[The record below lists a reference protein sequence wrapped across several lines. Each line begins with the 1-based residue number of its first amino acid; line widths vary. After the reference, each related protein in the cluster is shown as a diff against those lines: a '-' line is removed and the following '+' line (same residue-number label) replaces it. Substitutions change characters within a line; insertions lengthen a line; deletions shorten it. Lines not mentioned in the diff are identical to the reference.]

1 VRERRQRHSAGLHL
15 VAARHWWNVHARS
28 PLLMIDTPEGIVVGT
43 RDQVKRLLREQLQ
56 GRSLVD
62 ELIADRRAAAAEDD
76 RS

>member
-1 VRERRQRHSAGLHL
+1 MGDRGRLVVPLELRERWNMHAGSA
-15 VAARHWWNVHARS
+15 
-28 PLLMIDTPEGIVVGT
+28 LLMIDTPDGIVLAT